1 MMKKIVKLLLNWLK
15 LFTLN
20 TFYHNKIANT
30 SVVHS
35 TSILNLVKVGGY
47 TYIGPNAVINNTQIG
62 NYCSIAPNV
71 VIGGMEHD
79 YTNFS
84 TSTNLCDYKRLAPTC
99 ISDDVWIGAGVYV
112 RAGIKIGKGCIIGSN
127 STVLSDVPDLAI
139 VVGSPAKV
147 LKFRFEGNDMKV
159 NYFEI
164 DFSKSPKYIKQKYER
179 FKLHTD

>member
-1 MMKKIVKLLLNWLK
+1 MKKIIKLLLNWYK
-15 LFTLN
+15 RFTLN
-20 TFYHNKIANT
+20 TFYQNEIDNS
-30 SVVHS
+30 SVVHG
-35 TSILNLVKVGGY
+35 TSILNLVTVGGY
-47 TYIGPNAVINNTQIG
+47 TYIGPNVVINNTQIG

-84 TSTNLCDYKRLAPTC
+84 TSTNLCDYKRLSQTY

-112 RAGIKIGKGCIIGSN
+112 RAGIKLGKGCIIGSN

-147 LKFRFEGNDMKV
+147 LKFRFDDNVKEEKYYEV
-159 NYFEI
+159 
-164 DFSKSPKYIKQKYER
+164 DFSKSPKYIKQKFER
-179 FKLHTD
+179 D

>member
-1 MMKKIVKLLLNWLK
+1 MKKLIKVLLNWCK

-20 TFYHNKIANT
+20 TFYNNKISNT

-35 TSILNLVKVGGY
+35 TSMLNLVNVGGY

-84 TSTNLCDYKRLAPTC
+84 TSTNLCDYKRLSPTY

-112 RAGIKIGKGCIIGSN
+112 RAGVKLGKGCIIGSN

-147 LKFRFEGNDMKV
+147 LKFRFEGNAMEE

-164 DFSKSPKYIKQKYER
+164 DFSRSPKYIKQRYER
-179 FKLHTD
+179 FKLNTY